1 MLKISSFVAAAGL
14 TLIPLAIGQA
24 PVWGQCGGQGFTGP
38 TTATSTQGL
47 NTAAKSSGGK
57 LYLGTGV
64 LPSEVDN
71 YELNDPK
78 YAATLNNNSIF
89 GQITPKALRWVRNLT
104 ELNQSKAD
112 AMISLAK
119 KNGQLVRGHSCV
131 SYDEIP
137 NWVNAGNFNSGQYHN
152 ILVNHCSTLI
162 KRYAGQ
168 IYAWD
173 VIKAPFTDDGHLRP
187 FVFTQA
193 VSLGSSYFDIALTA
207 ARAADPEAKLYI
219 SENNID
225 TPGPK
230 VDSLLGEVQYE
241 LDHGTPIDGVG
252 FVSHFIVGQVPSKA
266 DLISNYERFTSL
278 GIEIAIVELDI
289 AASESGANLLQQQA
303 DYQTVI
309 SACKAVAGCVGVTLS
324 DITDKYSPIA
334 GQYFGQGMTLPWD
347 TNIIPRPAYD
357 GIIAGFTN

>member
-1 MLKISSFVAAAGL
+1 MLKNPGFLAAGL
-14 TLIPLAIGQA
+14 CLALLVTGQA

-38 TTATSTQGL
+38 TIAASTQGL
-47 NTAAKSSGGK
+47 NTVAKSSGGK
-57 LYLGTGV
+57 LYIGTG
-64 LPSEVDN
+64 VDN
-71 YELNDPK
+71 YELSDSK
-78 YAATLNNNSIF
+78 YAATLNNSSLF
-89 GQITPKALRWVRNLT
+89 GQVTPKALRWDRT
-104 ELNQSKAD
+104 EAIQGVFTFDDAD

-137 NWVNAGNFNSGQYHN
+137 NWVNAGNFNSGQYHS
-152 ILVNHCSTLI
+152 ILINHCSTLI

-168 IYAWD
+168 MWGYAWD
-173 VIKAPFTDDGHLRP
+173 VINAPFTDDGHLRP

-193 VSLGSSYFDIALTA
+193 VSLGSGYFEIALTA
-207 ARAADPEAKLYI
+207 ARAADPNAKLYI

-241 LDHGTPIDGVG
+241 LNHGTPIDGVG
-252 FVSHFIVGQVPSKA
+252 FVSHFLVGQVPSKA

-324 DITDKYSPIA
+324 DITDKYSLTA

>member
-1 MLKISSFVAAAGL
+1 MLKISSFVAAGL

-38 TTATSTQGL
+38 TTC
-47 NTAAKSSGGK
+47 AAGSVCFMENPFFSNCFPVKFGSSSWI
-57 LYLGTGV
+57 LVLG
-64 LPSEVDN
+64 VDN

-78 YAATLNNNSIF
+78 YAGTLNNNSLF
-89 GQITPKALRWVRNLT
+89 GQITPKALRW
-104 ELNQSKAD
+104 AD

-152 ILVNHCSTLI
+152 ILVNHCSTL
-162 KRYAGQ
+162 KLNRSDVD
-168 IYAWD
+168 AWD
-173 VIKAPFTDDGHLRP
+173 VINAPFTDDGHLRP

-193 VSLGSSYFDIALTA
+193 VSLESSYFEIALIA
-207 ARAADPEAKLYI
+207 ARAADPKAKLYI

-241 LDHGTPIDGVG
+241 LDHGAPIDGVG

-266 DLISNYERFTSL
+266 DLISNYERFTAL
-278 GIEIAIVELDI
+278 GVEIAIVELDI

-309 SACKAVAGCVGVTLS
+309 SDCKAVAGCVGVTLS
-324 DITDKYSPIA
+324 DITDK
-334 GQYFGQGMTLPWD
+334 GMTLPWD

-357 GIIAGFTN
+357 GIIVGFTN